1 MELTPE
7 SEEQRLRENHRK
19 RLARLAADKRKIFAM
34 DPESALDAILEHPMN
49 TALIHSM
56 AEEDFFF
63 LINDIGHHD
72 ALEILSLASNR
83 QWEYI
88 LDIDGWHR
96 DRMQLD
102 SVAYWMNLMHRADP
116 GRFIRWSTTEKYDI
130 LEYLINQKATIVVR
144 EPDEDPGDIGDGFF
158 TCDDV
163 FYIRFADDAFASF
176 EDEDD
181 REEIEEFVYTM
192 IRRIA
197 DEDHGAYQMMLLRA
211 ASVIPGECEEEA
223 YRFRN
228 VRLAEKGFLP
238 FEEAVGVYAP
248 VKPSS
253 IRKKHR
259 IRETGDASGDFS
271 MPVPVNHRA
280 MLDHDTLFGR
290 AIASSLLQA
299 SMDDVQIEFASL
311 CNRIIAADQRPMRE
325 KESLREMVRKAC
337 GYLEIGIHRL
347 AGTKHPPGTEHA
359 AAIIRDHAL
368 EDIFRTGYALVL
380 DLQRKAVRWKKQ
392 GWFTRNQLA
401 LSFWGERLVGQIG
414 GLLLKHPK
422 YFDNY
427 RNGLLYRE
435 FSSMA
440 DLRSAKKAL
449 DEAAV
454 MDSLFSSMGI
464 DTRTFPEDRFVTA
477 SNCLLTLWA
486 NSRLAEKQPAGPEPI
501 PVAAF
506 RAFYRTLWEPAG
518 NTRRIREAAKTDFL
532 EWLSNQSGREAPDV
546 SQSASEY
553 LENLFATIEGELAGV
568 AEEHI
573 DYRYVEIFLLK
584 P

>member
-1 MELTPE
+1 MDLTPE
-7 SEEQRLRENHRK
+7 AEEQRLRENHRK
-19 RLARLAADKRKIFAM
+19 RMARLAADKRKIFAM
-34 DPESALDAILEHPMN
+34 DPENALDAVLEHPMN
-49 TALIHSM
+49 TALVHSM

-88 LDIDGWHR
+88 LDIDGWNR

-116 GRFIRWSTTEKYDI
+116 GRFIRWSTTEKYDM
-130 LEYLINQKATIVVR
+130 LEYFINQKAWIVVR

-163 FYIRFADDAFASF
+163 FYIRFADDAFAGF
-176 EDEDD
+176 EDEDE

-259 IRETGDASGDFS
+259 IRETENASGDFS

-290 AIASSLLQA
+290 AIASPLLQA

-325 KESLREMVRKAC
+325 KESLRDMVRKAC

-347 AGTKHPPGTEHA
+347 SGTKHPPDPEHA

-380 DLQRKAVRWKKQ
+380 DLQRRAIRWKKQ
-392 GWFTRNQLA
+392 GWFSRNQLA
-401 LSFWGERLVGQIG
+401 LSFWGERLVGHIG

-427 RNGLLYRE
+427 KNGLLYRE
-435 FSSMA
+435 FSSMT
-440 DLRSAKKAL
+440 DLRYAKKAL

-454 MDSLFSSMGI
+454 MDSLLSSMSI
-464 DTRTFPEDRFVTA
+464 DTRSFPEDRFVTA

-486 NSRLAEKQPAGPEPI
+486 NSRLEEKQPAGPEPI
-501 PVAAF
+501 PVETF

-532 EWLSNQSGREAPDV
+532 EWLADRSGWEAPEV

-553 LENLFATIEGELAGV
+553 LENLFATIESELAGV
-568 AEEHI
+568 AEQHL
-573 DYRYVEIFLLK
+573 DSRYIEIFLLRR
-584 P
+584 